1 MDTQKRAAKN
11 PNISFIYNILTNT
24 DKVDIQRVIE
34 IYYSSRQEMTD
45 YNSELTPYIQDYIQK
60 SHPNLDL
67 DTNGRFIGIKASKI
81 KIPGLN
87 EIFIDTDEPNKSS
100 QVLGYAGI
108 KRLRQLIL
116 ISAVLNNAINVNLT
130 FLDKV
135 IITQRFVKYLPAI
148 LSANEK
154 YEKLTSFRDD
164 IKPTDGSD
172 EHTIPYLEILRE
184 LFIFRPWENEGDTA
198 YNSLQASKELMVMQ
212 ASRAFEAVE
221 ALYNNYSFLHIGG
234 QTQFIRGLF
243 EELGDKPAV
252 THLGGPSRFGQAKQH
267 KFRAVRILDMM
278 LAGESNT
285 FEEIISDAL
294 VDLGLDKSS
303 IHNIC
308 AYLLLCCL
316 NIGGYTQGTRD
327 ISPAGMRKF
336 RVYLERAHN
345 IIMRDSETRIL
356 IHSFYNHLRDKFDN
370 INIVD
375 NEYYGP
381 SSLKTA
387 RFDMFSRLLAADI
400 LGIFPFT
407 QTRRMMSINVTKVI
421 DDENNLKLHREYGKL
436 FSSNLGNLGHGEQ
449 IQIRG
454 IPGSGEWV
462 EIRALNAWN
471 LYNDSV
477 FEALKLL
484 GYKDDIKPVGE
495 IFGGG
500 MWKKAGR
507 LYLESLQSLESLESG
522 RETALK
528 YLKAVSNLKQAI
540 CTNDSLF
547 SLSYNLKELDQ
558 KTINKLRIL
567 GLPTE
572 NPLDYIYKP
581 MIDIGISRE
590 DARRLMDIVNTHYL
604 KDTIDMAGNKIKA
617 NSRTYNKTISTVEVN
632 LALDLYNL
640 NILGYFDG
648 LRQGKDSTGDKV
660 NLLEL
665 AELMGRVDRALIKT
679 TLYKLLYASYDI
691 LPGPMVYGFE
701 NIAAIDAP
709 SIQRAIVNTE
719 RTERTAGYKLAV
731 TELEKMNLTQALV
744 YGLLPDMLTDKLA
757 TSLAVKFTEN
767 TAQDDII
774 ADGVK
779 TYLKIIHTSDLEYLI
794 GHRKQN

>member
-24 DKVDIQRVIE
+24 DKVDIQRAIE

-45 YNSELTPYIQDYIQK
+45 YNSKLTPYIQDFIQK

-87 EIFIDTDEPNKSS
+87 EIFIDTDEPNRSS
-100 QVLGYAGI
+100 QVLGYTGI
-108 KRLRQLIL
+108 KRFRQLIL
-116 ISAVLNNAINVNLT
+116 ISAVLNNARNANLT

-184 LFIFRPWENEGDTA
+184 LFIWRPWENEGNTA
-198 YNSLQASKELMVMQ
+198 YNSLQASKALMMMQ
-212 ASRAFEAVE
+212 ASGAFEAVE

-252 THLGGPSRFGQAKQH
+252 THLGGPSRFKQAEQH

-285 FEEIISDAL
+285 FEEILSDAL

-316 NIGGYTQGTRD
+316 NIGGYTQGTGD
-327 ISPAGMRKF
+327 MSPAGMRKF
-336 RVYLERAHN
+336 RVYLERAHS

-449 IQIRG
+449 IQITG
-454 IPGSGEWV
+454 TPGSGEWV

-471 LYNDSV
+471 LYNNSV

-507 LYLESLQSLESLESG
+507 LYLESLQSLESGKSG

-648 LRQGKDSTGDKV
+648 LRQGSGGDKV

-665 AELMGRVDRALIKT
+665 AELMGRVDRALSKT

-719 RTERTAGYKLAV
+719 RTAGYKLAV

-744 YGLLPDMLTDKLA
+744 YGLLPDMLTDRLA
-757 TSLAVKFTEN
+757 ASLAVKFTKN

-779 TYLKIIHTSDLEYLI
+779 TYLKMIHTSDLGYLI

>member
-24 DKVDIQRVIE
+24 DKVDIQRAIE

-45 YNSELTPYIQDYIQK
+45 YNSELTPYIQDYIQQ
-60 SHPNLDL
+60 SHPNLEL
-67 DTNGRFIGIKASKI
+67 DTTGRFIGIKASKI

-100 QVLGYAGI
+100 QVLGYTGI

-116 ISAVLNNAINVNLT
+116 ISAVLNNARNVNLT

-154 YEKLTSFRDD
+154 YEKLTSFRDG

-184 LFIFRPWENEGDTA
+184 LFIWRPWENERDTA

-212 ASRAFEAVE
+212 ASGAFEAVE
-221 ALYNNYSFLHIGG
+221 ALYNNYSFLHTGG

-243 EELGDKPAV
+243 EELGDKPEV

-285 FEEIISDAL
+285 FEEILSDAL

-303 IHNIC
+303 IYNIC

-316 NIGGYTQGTRD
+316 NIGGYTQGTGD
-327 ISPAGMRKF
+327 ISPVGMRKF
-336 RVYLERAHN
+336 RVYLEKAHN

-449 IQIRG
+449 IQITST
-454 IPGSGEWV
+454 PGSGEWV

-507 LYLESLQSLESLESG
+507 LYLESLQSD

-528 YLKAVSNLKQAI
+528 YLKAVSNLKKAI
-540 CTNDSLF
+540 CTNEGLF

-572 NPLDYIYKP
+572 NPVDCIYKP
-581 MIDIGISRE
+581 MIDIGMSRE
-590 DARRLMDIVNTHYL
+590 DARRLMEIVNTHYL

-665 AELMGRVDRALIKT
+665 AELMGRVDRALSKT

-719 RTERTAGYKLAV
+719 RTVGYKLAV
-731 TELEKMNLTQALV
+731 TELGKMNLTQTLV
-744 YGLLPDMLTDKLA
+744 YGLLPDMLTDRLA
-757 TSLAVKFTEN
+757 NSLAVKFTKN
-767 TAQDDII
+767 TDQDDTI

-779 TYLKIIHTSDLEYLI
+779 TYLKIIHTSDLGYLI

>member
-67 DTNGRFIGIKASKI
+67 DTTGRFIGIKASKI

-100 QVLGYAGI
+100 QVLGYTGI

-116 ISAVLNNAINVNLT
+116 ISAVLNNVRNSRNVNLT

-212 ASRAFEAVE
+212 ASGAFEAVE

-234 QTQFIRGLF
+234 QTQFIRGL
-243 EELGDKPAV
+243 
-252 THLGGPSRFGQAKQH
+252 
-267 KFRAVRILDMM
+267 
-278 LAGESNT
+278 

-327 ISPAGMRKF
+327 ISPAGRRKF
-336 RVYLERAHN
+336 RVYLERAHS

-375 NEYYGP
+375 NEYYGS

-449 IQIRG
+449 IQITG
-454 IPGSGEWV
+454 TPGSGEWV

-507 LYLESLQSLESLESG
+507 LYLESLQSLESG

-590 DARRLMDIVNTHYL
+590 DARRLMEIVNTHYL

-640 NILGYFDG
+640 NILGYFGG
-648 LRQGKDSTGDKV
+648 LRQGNDSAGDKV

-665 AELMGRVDRALIKT
+665 AELMGRVDRALSKT

-709 SIQRAIVNTE
+709 SIQRAVVNTD
-719 RTERTAGYKLAV
+719 RTAGYKLAV
-731 TELEKMNLTQALV
+731 TELRKMNLTQALV
-744 YGLLPDMLTDKLA
+744 YGLLPDMLTDRLA
-757 TSLAVKFTEN
+757 NSLAVKFTKN
-767 TAQDDII
+767 TDQDDII

-779 TYLKIIHTSDLEYLI
+779 TYLKIIHTSDLGYLI

>member
-24 DKVDIQRVIE
+24 DKANIQRVIE

-81 KIPGLN
+81 KIHGLN
-87 EIFIDTDEPNKSS
+87 EIFIDTDEPNRSS

-116 ISAVLNNAINVNLT
+116 ISAVLNNARNVNLT
-130 FLDKV
+130 FLDKA

-154 YEKLTSFRDD
+154 YEKLTSFRDEL
-164 IKPTDGSD
+164 KPTDGSD

-184 LFIFRPWENEGDTA
+184 LFILRPWENEGDTT
-198 YNSLQASKELMVMQ
+198 YNSLQASKEIMIAQ
-212 ASRAFEAVE
+212 ASGAFEAVE

-252 THLGGPSRFGQAKQH
+252 THSGGLSRFGQAKQH

-285 FEEIISDAL
+285 FEEILSDAL

-303 IHNIC
+303 IYNIW

-316 NIGGYTQGTRD
+316 NIGGYTQGTGD
-327 ISPAGMRKF
+327 ISPEGRRKF
-336 RVYLERAHN
+336 RVYLERAHS

-449 IQIRG
+449 IQITG

-500 MWKKAGR
+500 MWKKVGR
-507 LYLESLQSLESLESG
+507 LYLELLKSGKSG

-528 YLKAVSNLKQAI
+528 YLNAVSNLKQAI

-572 NPLDYIYKP
+572 NHVDYIYKP

-590 DARRLMDIVNTHYL
+590 DARRLMEIVNTHYL
-604 KDTIDMAGNKIKA
+604 KDTIDIAGNKIKA

-648 LRQGKDSTGDKV
+648 LRQGKDSAGDKV

-665 AELMGRVDRALIKT
+665 AELMGRVNRALSKT

-719 RTERTAGYKLAV
+719 RTAGYKLAV

-744 YGLLPDMLTDKLA
+744 YGLLPDMLTDRLA
-757 TSLAVKFTEN
+757 TSLAVKFTKN
-767 TAQDDII
+767 TDQDDII

-779 TYLKIIHTSDLEYLI
+779 TYLKIIHTSDLGYLV

>member
-24 DKVDIQRVIE
+24 DKVDIQRAIE

-60 SHPNLDL
+60 SHPNLEL
-67 DTNGRFIGIKASKI
+67 DTTGRFIGTKASKI

-100 QVLGYAGI
+100 QVLGYTGI
-108 KRLRQLIL
+108 KRFRQLIL
-116 ISAVLNNAINVNLT
+116 ISAVLNNARNVNLT

-164 IKPTDGSD
+164 LKPTDGSD

-184 LFIFRPWENEGDTA
+184 LFIFRPWENEGDTT

-212 ASRAFEAVE
+212 ASGAFEAVE

-252 THLGGPSRFGQAKQH
+252 THSGGLSRFGQAKQH

-327 ISPAGMRKF
+327 ISPAGRRKF
-336 RVYLERAHN
+336 RVYLERAHS

-449 IQIRG
+449 IQITG

-507 LYLESLQSLESLESG
+507 LYLESLKSG

-590 DARRLMDIVNTHYL
+590 DARRLMEIVNTHYL

-648 LRQGKDSTGDKV
+648 LRQGSGGDKV

-665 AELMGRVDRALIKT
+665 AELMGRVDRALSKT

-719 RTERTAGYKLAV
+719 RTAGYKLAV

-744 YGLLPDMLTDKLA
+744 YGLLPDMLTDRLA
-757 TSLAVKFTEN
+757 ASLAVKFTKN

-779 TYLKIIHTSDLEYLI
+779 TYLKMIHTSDLGYLI

>member
-34 IYYSSRQEMTD
+34 IYYSSKQEMFE
-45 YNSELTPYIQDYIQK
+45 YSKALALHIQDYIQK

-67 DTNGRFIGIKASKI
+67 DTSGRFIGIKASKI
-81 KIPGLN
+81 KIPWLN

-100 QVLGYAGI
+100 QVLGYTGI
-108 KRLRQLIL
+108 KRFRQLIL
-116 ISAVLNNAINVNLT
+116 ISAVLNNARNANLT

-164 IKPTDGSD
+164 IKSTDGSD

-184 LFIFRPWENEGDTA
+184 LFILRPWENEGDTA
-198 YNSLQASKELMVMQ
+198 YNSLQASKALMVMQ
-212 ASRAFEAVE
+212 ASGAFEAVE

-252 THLGGPSRFGQAKQH
+252 THLGGPSRFKQAEQH
-267 KFRAVRILDMM
+267 KFRAVRLLDMM
-278 LAGESNT
+278 LASESNT

-572 NPLDYIYKP
+572 NHVDYIYKP

-590 DARRLMDIVNTHYL
+590 DARRLMEIVNTHYL

-648 LRQGKDSTGDKV
+648 LRQGKDSAGDKV

-665 AELMGRVDRALIKT
+665 AELMGRIDRALSKT

-709 SIQRAIVNTE
+709 SIQRAIVNA
-719 RTERTAGYKLAV
+719 ERTAGYKLAV
-731 TELEKMNLTQALV
+731 TELGKMNLTQALV

-757 TSLAVKFTEN
+757 NSLTAKFTEN
-767 TAQDDII
+767 TDQDDII

-779 TYLKIIHTSDLEYLI
+779 TYLKIIHTSDLGYLA

>member
-24 DKVDIQRVIE
+24 DKVDIQRAIE

-45 YNSELTPYIQDYIQK
+45 YNSKLTPYIQDFIQK

-87 EIFIDTDEPNKSS
+87 EIFIDTDEPNRSS
-100 QVLGYAGI
+100 QVLGYTGI
-108 KRLRQLIL
+108 KRFRQLIL
-116 ISAVLNNAINVNLT
+116 ISAVLNNARNANLT

-184 LFIFRPWENEGDTA
+184 LFIWRPWENEGDTA

-212 ASRAFEAVE
+212 ASGAFEAVE
-221 ALYNNYSFLHIGG
+221 ALYNNYSFLHTGG

-252 THLGGPSRFGQAKQH
+252 THSGGPSRFGQAKQH

-285 FEEIISDAL
+285 FEEILSDAL

-303 IHNIC
+303 IYNIW

-316 NIGGYTQGTRD
+316 NIGGYTQGTED
-327 ISPAGMRKF
+327 MSPSGMRKF
-336 RVYLERAHN
+336 RVYLERAHS

-449 IQIRG
+449 IQITG

-484 GYKDDIKPVGE
+484 GHKDDIKPVGE

-590 DARRLMDIVNTHYL
+590 DARRLMEIVNTHYL

-648 LRQGKDSTGDKV
+648 LRQGKDSRDEV

-665 AELMGRVDRALIKT
+665 AELMGRVDRALSKT

-719 RTERTAGYKLAV
+719 RTAGYKLAV

-744 YGLLPDMLTDKLA
+744 YGLLPDMLTDRLA
-757 TSLAVKFTEN
+757 ASLAVKFTKN

-779 TYLKIIHTSDLEYLI
+779 TYLKIIHTSDLGYLI

>member
-81 KIPGLN
+81 PGLN

-100 QVLGYAGI
+100 QILGYTGI
-108 KRLRQLIL
+108 KRFRQLIL
-116 ISAVLNNAINVNLT
+116 ISAVLNNARNVNLT

-135 IITQRFVKYLPAI
+135 IITQRFVKYLPVI

-164 IKPTDGSD
+164 LKPTDGSD

-198 YNSLQASKELMVMQ
+198 YNSLQASKALMVMQ

-243 EELGDKPAV
+243 EELGDKPEV

-303 IHNIC
+303 IYNIW

-407 QTRRMMSINVTKVI
+407 QTRRMMSINVTKVV

-436 FSSNLGNLGHGEQ
+436 FSSNLGNLGHGEK
-449 IQIRG
+449 IQITG
-454 IPGSGEWV
+454 TPGSGKWV

-507 LYLESLQSLESLESG
+507 LYLESLQSG

-572 NPLDYIYKP
+572 NPVDCIYKP

-590 DARRLMDIVNTHYL
+590 DARRLMDIVNIHYL
-604 KDTIDMAGNKIKA
+604 KDTIDTAGNKIKA

-648 LRQGKDSTGDKV
+648 LRQGNSSAGDKV

-665 AELMGRVDRALIKT
+665 AELMGRVDRALSKT

-709 SIQRAIVNTE
+709 SIQRAIVNA
-719 RTERTAGYKLAV
+719 ERTAGYKLAV
-731 TELEKMNLTQALV
+731 TELEQMNLTQALV
-744 YGLLPDMLTDKLA
+744 YGLLPDMLTDRLA

-767 TAQDDII
+767 TDQDDII

-779 TYLKIIHTSDLEYLI
+779 TYLKIIHTSDLGYLI

>member
-24 DKVDIQRVIE
+24 DKVDIQRAIE

-81 KIPGLN
+81 KIHGLN
-87 EIFIDTDEPNKSS
+87 EIFIDTDEPNRSS
-100 QVLGYAGI
+100 QVLGYTGI
-108 KRLRQLIL
+108 KRFRQLIL
-116 ISAVLNNAINVNLT
+116 ISAVLNNARNVNLT

-148 LSANEK
+148 LSTNEK

-184 LFIFRPWENEGDTA
+184 LFIFRPWENEGDTT

-212 ASRAFEAVE
+212 ASGAFEAVE

-316 NIGGYTQGTRD
+316 NIGGYTQGAED
-327 ISPAGMRKF
+327 MSPSGMRKF
-336 RVYLERAHN
+336 RVYLERAHS

-407 QTRRMMSINVTKVI
+407 QTRRMMSINVTKVV

-449 IQIRG
+449 IQITG
-454 IPGSGEWV
+454 TPGSGEWV

-507 LYLESLQSLESLESG
+507 LYLESLKSG

-590 DARRLMDIVNTHYL
+590 DARRLMEIVNTHYL

-648 LRQGKDSTGDKV
+648 LRQGSGGDKV

-665 AELMGRVDRALIKT
+665 AELMGRVDRALSKT

-719 RTERTAGYKLAV
+719 RTAGYKLAV

-744 YGLLPDMLTDKLA
+744 YGLLPDMLTDRLA
-757 TSLAVKFTEN
+757 ASLAVKFTKN

-779 TYLKIIHTSDLEYLI
+779 TYLKMIHTSDLGYLI

>member
-1 MDTQKRAAKN
+1 
-11 PNISFIYNILTNT
+11 
-24 DKVDIQRVIE
+24 
-34 IYYSSRQEMTD
+34 
-45 YNSELTPYIQDYIQK
+45 
-60 SHPNLDL
+60 
-67 DTNGRFIGIKASKI
+67 
-81 KIPGLN
+81 
-87 EIFIDTDEPNKSS
+87 
-100 QVLGYAGI
+100 
-108 KRLRQLIL
+108 
-116 ISAVLNNAINVNLT
+116 
-130 FLDKV
+130 
-135 IITQRFVKYLPAI
+135 
-148 LSANEK
+148 
-154 YEKLTSFRDD
+154 
-164 IKPTDGSD
+164 
-172 EHTIPYLEILRE
+172 
-184 LFIFRPWENEGDTA
+184 
-198 YNSLQASKELMVMQ
+198 
-212 ASRAFEAVE
+212 
-221 ALYNNYSFLHIGG
+221 
-234 QTQFIRGLF
+234 
-243 EELGDKPAV
+243 
-252 THLGGPSRFGQAKQH
+252 
-267 KFRAVRILDMM
+267 
-278 LAGESNT
+278 
-285 FEEIISDAL
+285 
-294 VDLGLDKSS
+294 
-303 IHNIC
+303 
-308 AYLLLCCL
+308 
-316 NIGGYTQGTRD
+316 
-327 ISPAGMRKF
+327 
-336 RVYLERAHN
+336 
-345 IIMRDSETRIL
+345 MRDSETRIL

-436 FSSNLGNLGHGEQ
+436 FSSNLGNLGHGEK
-449 IQIRG
+449 IQITST
-454 IPGSGEWV
+454 PGSGEWV
-462 EIRALNAWN
+462 EIRSLNAWN

-507 LYLESLQSLESLESG
+507 LYLESLQSLESGKSG

-540 CTNDSLF
+540 CTNEGLF

-572 NPLDYIYKP
+572 NPLDCIYKP

-590 DARRLMDIVNTHYL
+590 DTRRLMDIVNTHYL

-648 LRQGKDSTGDKV
+648 LRQGREGDKV

-665 AELMGRVDRALIKT
+665 AELMGRVDRALSKT

-709 SIQRAIVNTE
+709 SILRAIVN
-719 RTERTAGYKLAV
+719 TERTAGYKLAV
-731 TELEKMNLTQALV
+731 TELGKMNLTQALV
-744 YGLLPDMLTDKLA
+744 YGLLPDMLTDRLA
-757 TSLAVKFTEN
+757 TSLAVKFTKN
-767 TAQDDII
+767 TDQDDTI
-774 ADGVK
+774 AD
-779 TYLKIIHTSDLEYLI
+779 
-794 GHRKQN
+794 

>member
-24 DKVDIQRVIE
+24 DKVDIQRAIE

-60 SHPNLDL
+60 SHPNLEL
-67 DTNGRFIGIKASKI
+67 DTTGRFIGTKASKI

-100 QVLGYAGI
+100 QVLGYTGI
-108 KRLRQLIL
+108 KRFRQLIL
-116 ISAVLNNAINVNLT
+116 ISAVLNNARNVNLT
-130 FLDKV
+130 SLDKV

-164 IKPTDGSD
+164 LKPTDGSD

-184 LFIFRPWENEGDTA
+184 LFIFRPWENEGDTT

-212 ASRAFEAVE
+212 ASGAFEAVE

-252 THLGGPSRFGQAKQH
+252 THSGGLSRFGQAKQH

-327 ISPAGMRKF
+327 ISPAGRRKF
-336 RVYLERAHN
+336 RVYLERAHS

-449 IQIRG
+449 IQITG
-454 IPGSGEWV
+454 TPGSGEWV

-507 LYLESLQSLESLESG
+507 LYLESLKSG

-590 DARRLMDIVNTHYL
+590 DARRLMEIVNTHYL

-648 LRQGKDSTGDKV
+648 LRQGSGGDKV

-665 AELMGRVDRALIKT
+665 AELMGRVDRALSKT

-719 RTERTAGYKLAV
+719 RTAGYKLAV

-744 YGLLPDMLTDKLA
+744 YGLLPDMLTDRLA
-757 TSLAVKFTEN
+757 ASLAVKFTKN

-779 TYLKIIHTSDLEYLI
+779 TYLKMIHTSDLGYLI

>member
-45 YNSELTPYIQDYIQK
+45 YNSELTPYIQNYIQK
-60 SHPNLDL
+60 SHPNLNL
-67 DTNGRFIGIKASKI
+67 DTTGRFIGIKAS

-100 QVLGYAGI
+100 QVLGYTGI
-108 KRLRQLIL
+108 KRFRQLVL
-116 ISAVLNNAINVNLT
+116 ISAVLNNARNVNLT

-154 YEKLTSFRDD
+154 YEKLTSFRDG

-184 LFIFRPWENEGDTA
+184 LFILRPWENEGNTA

-212 ASRAFEAVE
+212 ASMAFEAVE

-316 NIGGYTQGTRD
+316 NIGGYTQGARD
-327 ISPAGMRKF
+327 ISPAGRRKF

-387 RFDMFSRLLAADI
+387 RFDIFSRLLAADI

-407 QTRRMMSINVTKVI
+407 QTRRMMSINVTKVV

-449 IQIRG
+449 IQITG
-454 IPGSGEWV
+454 TPGSGEWV

-495 IFGGG
+495 MFGGG

-507 LYLESLQSLESLESG
+507 LYLESLKSG

-540 CTNDSLF
+540 RTNDSLF

-632 LALDLYNL
+632 LAIDLYNL

-648 LRQGKDSTGDKV
+648 LRQGEGSTGDKV

-665 AELMGRVDRALIKT
+665 AELMGRVDRALSKT

-719 RTERTAGYKLAV
+719 RTAGYKLAV
-731 TELEKMNLTQALV
+731 TELGKMNLTQALV
-744 YGLLPDMLTDKLA
+744 YGLLPDMLTDRLA
-757 TSLAVKFTEN
+757 NSLAVKFTKN
-767 TAQDDII
+767 TDQDDII

-779 TYLKIIHTSDLEYLI
+779 TYLKIIHTSDLGYLI

>member
-11 PNISFIYNILTNT
+11 PNIRFIYNILTNT

-45 YNSELTPYIQDYIQK
+45 CNSELTPYIQDYIQK

-67 DTNGRFIGIKASKI
+67 DTNGRFIGIKVS

-87 EIFIDTDEPNKSS
+87 EIFIDTDEPNRSS
-100 QVLGYAGI
+100 QVLSYTGI
-108 KRLRQLIL
+108 KRFRQLIL
-116 ISAVLNNAINVNLT
+116 ISAVLNNARNVNLT

-154 YEKLTSFRDD
+154 YEKLTSFRNEL
-164 IKPTDGSD
+164 KPTDGSD

-184 LFIFRPWENEGDTA
+184 LFIFRPWENERDTA
-198 YNSLQASKELMVMQ
+198 YNSLQASKALMVMQ
-212 ASRAFEAVE
+212 ASGAFEAVE

-252 THLGGPSRFGQAKQH
+252 THLGGPSRFGQAEQH

-303 IHNIC
+303 IYNIWD
-308 AYLLLCCL
+308 YLLLCCL

-336 RVYLERAHN
+336 RVYLERAHS

-449 IQIRG
+449 IQITG
-454 IPGSGEWV
+454 TPGSGEWV

-507 LYLESLQSLESLESG
+507 LYLESLQSLELGKSG
-522 RETALK
+522 REPALK

-590 DARRLMDIVNTHYL
+590 DARRLMEIVNTHYL

-648 LRQGKDSTGDKV
+648 LRQGENGAGDKL

-665 AELMGRVDRALIKT
+665 AELMGRVDRALSKT

-719 RTERTAGYKLAV
+719 RTAGYKLAV
-731 TELEKMNLTQALV
+731 TELGKMNLTQALV
-744 YGLLPDMLTDKLA
+744 YGLLPDMLTDRLA
-757 TSLAVKFTEN
+757 NSLAVKFTKN
-767 TAQDDII
+767 TDQDDTI

-779 TYLKIIHTSDLEYLI
+779 TYLKIIHTSDLGYLI

>member
-24 DKVDIQRVIE
+24 DKVDIQRAIE

-67 DTNGRFIGIKASKI
+67 DTDRRFIGIKAS

-100 QVLGYAGI
+100 QVLGYTGI

-116 ISAVLNNAINVNLT
+116 ISAVLNNARNVNLT

-148 LSANEK
+148 LSTNEK

-164 IKPTDGSD
+164 LKPTDGSD

-184 LFIFRPWENEGDTA
+184 LFILRPWEDEGNTT

-212 ASRAFEAVE
+212 ASGAFEAVE

-252 THLGGPSRFGQAKQH
+252 THLEGPSRFGQAKQH

-303 IHNIC
+303 IYNIC

-316 NIGGYTQGTRD
+316 NIGGYTQGTGD
-327 ISPAGMRKF
+327 MSPAGMRKF
-336 RVYLERAHN
+336 RVYLERAHS

-449 IQIRG
+449 IQITG
-454 IPGSGEWV
+454 TPGSGEWV

-507 LYLESLQSLESLESG
+507 LYLESLKSG

-648 LRQGKDSTGDKV
+648 LRQGKDSAGG
-660 NLLEL
+660 LLEL
-665 AELMGRVDRALIKT
+665 AELMGRVDRALSKT

-701 NIAAIDAP
+701 NIAAIDAL
-709 SIQRAIVNTE
+709 SIQRAIVNTD
-719 RTERTAGYKLAV
+719 RTAGYKLAV
-731 TELEKMNLTQALV
+731 TELGKMNLTQALV
-744 YGLLPDMLTDKLA
+744 YGLLPDMLTDRLA
-757 TSLAVKFTEN
+757 TSLAVKFTKN
-767 TAQDDII
+767 TDQDDII

-779 TYLKIIHTSDLEYLI
+779 TYLKIIHTSDLGYLI

>member
-24 DKVDIQRVIE
+24 DKVDIQRAIE

-81 KIPGLN
+81 KIHGLN
-87 EIFIDTDEPNKSS
+87 EIFIDTDEPNRSS
-100 QVLGYAGI
+100 QVLGYTGI
-108 KRLRQLIL
+108 KRFRQLIL
-116 ISAVLNNAINVNLT
+116 ISAVLNNARNVNLT

-148 LSANEK
+148 LSTNEK

-184 LFIFRPWENEGDTA
+184 LFIFRHWENEGNTT

-212 ASRAFEAVE
+212 ASGAFEAVE

-252 THLGGPSRFGQAKQH
+252 THSGGLSRFGQAKQH

-303 IHNIC
+303 IHNIR

-327 ISPAGMRKF
+327 ISPAGRRKF
-336 RVYLERAHN
+336 RVYLERAHS

-436 FSSNLGNLGHGEQ
+436 FSSNLGNLGHGEK
-449 IQIRG
+449 IQITST
-454 IPGSGEWV
+454 PGSGEWV

-522 RETALK
+522 KSGREPALK

-572 NPLDYIYKP
+572 NHVDYIYKP
-581 MIDIGISRE
+581 MVDIGISRE
-590 DARRLMDIVNTHYL
+590 DARRLMEIVNTHYL

-648 LRQGKDSTGDKV
+648 LRQGKDSAGG
-660 NLLEL
+660 LLEL
-665 AELMGRVDRALIKT
+665 AELMGRVDRALSKT

-701 NIAAIDAP
+701 NIAAIEAP

-719 RTERTAGYKLAV
+719 RTVGYKLAV
-731 TELEKMNLTQALV
+731 TELGKMNLTQALV
-744 YGLLPDMLTDKLA
+744 YGLLPDMLTDRLVN
-757 TSLAVKFTEN
+757 SSAVKFTKN
-767 TAQDDII
+767 TDSDDII

-779 TYLKIIHTSDLEYLI
+779 TYLKIIHTSDLGYLV

>member
-24 DKVDIQRVIE
+24 DKVDIQRAIE

-60 SHPNLDL
+60 SHPNLEL
-67 DTNGRFIGIKASKI
+67 DTTGRFIGTKASKI

-100 QVLGYAGI
+100 QVLGYTGI
-108 KRLRQLIL
+108 KRFRQLIL
-116 ISAVLNNAINVNLT
+116 ISAVLNNARNVNLT

-164 IKPTDGSD
+164 LKPTDGSD

-184 LFIFRPWENEGDTA
+184 LFIFRPWENEGDTT

-212 ASRAFEAVE
+212 ASGAFEAVE

-252 THLGGPSRFGQAKQH
+252 THSGGLSRFGQAKQH

-303 IHNIC
+303 IYNIW

-316 NIGGYTQGTRD
+316 NIGGYTQGTGD
-327 ISPAGMRKF
+327 ISPVGMRKF

-407 QTRRMMSINVTKVI
+407 QTRRMMSLNVTKVV

-449 IQIRG
+449 IQITG
-454 IPGSGEWV
+454 TPGSGEWV

-507 LYLESLQSLESLESG
+507 LYLESLQSG

-540 CTNDSLF
+540 CTNESLF

-572 NPLDYIYKP
+572 NPLDCIYKP

-590 DARRLMDIVNTHYL
+590 DARRLMEIVNTHYL
-604 KDTIDMAGNKIKA
+604 KDTIDIAGNKIKA

-648 LRQGKDSTGDKV
+648 LRQGKDSAGDEV

-665 AELMGRVDRALIKT
+665 AELMGRVDRTLSKT

-701 NIAAIDAP
+701 NIAAIDAL
-709 SIQRAIVNTE
+709 SIQRAIVN
-719 RTERTAGYKLAV
+719 TERTAGYKLAV

-744 YGLLPDMLTDKLA
+744 YGLLPDILRDKLA
-757 TSLAVKFTEN
+757 TSLAGKFTKN
-767 TAQDDII
+767 TDQDDII

-779 TYLKIIHTSDLEYLI
+779 TYLKIIHTSDLGYLI
-794 GHRKQN
+794 GHRKQS

>member
-24 DKVDIQRVIE
+24 DKVDIQRAIE

-81 KIPGLN
+81 PIPGLN
-87 EIFIDTDEPNKSS
+87 EVFIDTDEPNKSS

-108 KRLRQLIL
+108 KRFRQLIL
-116 ISAVLNNAINVNLT
+116 ISAVLNNARNSRNVNLT

-164 IKPTDGSD
+164 LKPTDGSD

-184 LFIFRPWENEGDTA
+184 LFIWRLWENEGDTA
-198 YNSLQASKELMVMQ
+198 YNSLQASKALMITQ
-212 ASRAFEAVE
+212 ASGAFEAVE

-252 THLGGPSRFGQAKQH
+252 THSGGPSRFGQAKQH
-267 KFRAVRILDMM
+267 KFRAVRILDMV

-316 NIGGYTQGTRD
+316 NIGGYTQGAED
-327 ISPAGMRKF
+327 ISPVGMRKF

-375 NEYYGP
+375 KEYYGP

-449 IQIRG
+449 IQITG
-454 IPGSGEWV
+454 TPGSGEWV

-507 LYLESLQSLESLESG
+507 LYLESLKSG

-648 LRQGKDSTGDKV
+648 LRQGKDSAGG
-660 NLLEL
+660 LLEL
-665 AELMGRVDRALIKT
+665 AELMGRVDRALSKT

-701 NIAAIDAP
+701 NIAAIDAL
-709 SIQRAIVNTE
+709 SIQRAIVNTD
-719 RTERTAGYKLAV
+719 RTAGYKLAV
-731 TELEKMNLTQALV
+731 TELGKMNLTQALV
-744 YGLLPDMLTDKLA
+744 YGLLPDMLTDRLA
-757 TSLAVKFTEN
+757 TSLAVKFTKN
-767 TAQDDII
+767 TDQDDII

-779 TYLKIIHTSDLEYLI
+779 TYLKIIHTSDLGYLI

>member
-24 DKVDIQRVIE
+24 DKVDIQRAIE
-34 IYYSSRQEMTD
+34 IYYSSRQEITD

-60 SHPNLDL
+60 SHPNLEL
-67 DTNGRFIGIKASKI
+67 DTTGRFIGIKASKI
-81 KIPGLN
+81 KIPWLN
-87 EIFIDTDEPNKSS
+87 EIFIDTDEPNRSS
-100 QVLGYAGI
+100 QVLGYTGI
-108 KRLRQLIL
+108 KRFRQLIL
-116 ISAVLNNAINVNLT
+116 ISAVLNNARNVNLT

-164 IKPTDGSD
+164 LKSTDGSD

-184 LFIFRPWENEGDTA
+184 LFIFRPWETEGHTA
-198 YNSLQASKELMVMQ
+198 YNSLKASKTLMVMQ
-212 ASRAFEAVE
+212 ASGAFEAVE

-243 EELGDKPAV
+243 EELGDKPEV
-252 THLGGPSRFGQAKQH
+252 THLGGPSRFGQAEQH

-436 FSSNLGNLGHGEQ
+436 FSSNLGNLGHGEK
-449 IQIRG
+449 IQITST
-454 IPGSGEWV
+454 PGSGEWV

-500 MWKKAGR
+500 MWKKAGG
-507 LYLESLQSLESLESG
+507 LYLESLQSG

-572 NPLDYIYKP
+572 NPVDYIYKP

-590 DARRLMDIVNTHYL
+590 DARRLMEIVNTHYL

-648 LRQGKDSTGDKV
+648 LRQGNDSAGDKV

-665 AELMGRVDRALIKT
+665 AELMGRVDRALSKT

-719 RTERTAGYKLAV
+719 RTAGYKLAV
-731 TELEKMNLTQALV
+731 TELEKMNLAQALV
-744 YGLLPDMLTDKLA
+744 YGLLPDMLKDRLA
-757 TSLAVKFTEN
+757 TSSAAKFTEN
-767 TAQDDII
+767 TDQDDII

-779 TYLKIIHTSDLEYLI
+779 TYLKIIHTSDLGYLI

>member
-1 MDTQKRAAKN
+1 MDTQKGAAKN

-24 DKVDIQRVIE
+24 DRVDIQRVIE
-34 IYYSSRQEMTD
+34 IYYSSKQEMFE
-45 YNSELTPYIQDYIQK
+45 YSKALALHIQDYIQK

-67 DTNGRFIGIKASKI
+67 DTSGRFIGSKTS
-81 KIPGLN
+81 KVPGLN
-87 EIFIDTDEPNKSS
+87 EVFIDTGEHNKNR
-100 QVLGYAGI
+100 QALGYTGI
-108 KRLRQLIL
+108 KRFRQLIL
-116 ISAVLNNAINVNLT
+116 ISAVLNNTRNVNLT

-148 LSANEK
+148 LSTNEK

-184 LFIFRPWENEGDTA
+184 LFIFRPWENEGNTA

-212 ASRAFEAVE
+212 ASGAFEAVE

-243 EELGDKPAV
+243 EELGDRPAV

-267 KFRAVRILDMM
+267 KFRAVRVLDMM

-316 NIGGYTQGTRD
+316 NIGGYTQGTGD
-327 ISPAGMRKF
+327 ISPVGMRKF

-387 RFDMFSRLLAADI
+387 RFDIFSRLLAADI

-407 QTRRMMSINVTKVI
+407 QTRRMMSINVTKVV

-436 FSSNLGNLGHGEQ
+436 FSSNLGNLGHGEK
-449 IQIRG
+449 IQITG
-454 IPGSGEWV
+454 TPGSGEWV
-462 EIRALNAWN
+462 EIKALNTWN
-471 LYNDSV
+471 LYNDSI

-500 MWKKAGR
+500 MWKKVGR

-590 DARRLMDIVNTHYL
+590 DARRLMEIVNTHYL

-648 LRQGKDSTGDKV
+648 LRQGEDSAGDKV

-665 AELMGRVDRALIKT
+665 AELMGRVDRALSKT

-719 RTERTAGYKLAV
+719 RTAGYKLAV
-731 TELEKMNLTQALV
+731 TELRKMNLTQALV
-744 YGLLPDMLTDKLA
+744 YGLLPDMLTDRLA
-757 TSLAVKFTEN
+757 NSLAVKFTKN
-767 TAQDDII
+767 TDQDDTI

-779 TYLKIIHTSDLEYLI
+779 TYLKIIHTSDLGYLI

>member
-24 DKVDIQRVIE
+24 DKVDIQRAIE

-45 YNSELTPYIQDYIQK
+45 YNSKLTPYIQDFIQK

-87 EIFIDTDEPNKSS
+87 EIFIDTDEPNRSS
-100 QVLGYAGI
+100 QVLGYTGI
-108 KRLRQLIL
+108 KRFRQLIL
-116 ISAVLNNAINVNLT
+116 ISAVLNNARNANLT

-184 LFIFRPWENEGDTA
+184 LFIWRPWENEGNTA
-198 YNSLQASKELMVMQ
+198 YNSLQASKALMMMQ
-212 ASRAFEAVE
+212 ASGAFEAVE

-252 THLGGPSRFGQAKQH
+252 THLGGPSRFKQAEQH

-285 FEEIISDAL
+285 FEEILSDAL

-316 NIGGYTQGTRD
+316 NIGGYTQGTGD
-327 ISPAGMRKF
+327 MSPAGMRKF
-336 RVYLERAHN
+336 RVYLERAHS

-449 IQIRG
+449 IQITG
-454 IPGSGEWV
+454 TPGSGEWV

-507 LYLESLQSLESLESG
+507 LYLESLQSLESGKSG

-648 LRQGKDSTGDKV
+648 LRQGSGGDKV

-665 AELMGRVDRALIKT
+665 AELMGRVDRALSKT

-719 RTERTAGYKLAV
+719 RTAGYKLAV

-744 YGLLPDMLTDKLA
+744 YGLLPDMLTDRLA
-757 TSLAVKFTEN
+757 ASLAVKFTKN

-779 TYLKIIHTSDLEYLI
+779 TYLKMIHTSDLGYLI

>member
-34 IYYSSRQEMTD
+34 IYYLSRQEMTD

-67 DTNGRFIGIKASKI
+67 DTNRRFIGIKASKV

-87 EIFIDTDEPNKSS
+87 EIFIDTDEPNRSS
-100 QVLGYAGI
+100 QVLGYTGI
-108 KRLRQLIL
+108 KRFRQLIL
-116 ISAVLNNAINVNLT
+116 ISAVLNNARNVNLT

-148 LSANEK
+148 LSTNEK

-184 LFIFRPWENEGDTA
+184 LFIFRPWENEGNTA

-212 ASRAFEAVE
+212 ASGAFEAVE

-252 THLGGPSRFGQAKQH
+252 THSGGLSRFGQAKQH

-327 ISPAGMRKF
+327 ISQAGRRKF
-336 RVYLERAHN
+336 RVYLERAHS

-436 FSSNLGNLGHGEQ
+436 FSSNLGNLGHGEK
-449 IQIRG
+449 IQITST
-454 IPGSGEWV
+454 PGSGEWV

-507 LYLESLQSLESLESG
+507 LYLESLKSG

-540 CTNDSLF
+540 CTNDGLF
-547 SLSYNLKELDQ
+547 SLSYNLKELGQ

-590 DARRLMDIVNTHYL
+590 DAGRLMDIVNTHYL

-648 LRQGKDSTGDKV
+648 LRQGSGGDKV

-665 AELMGRVDRALIKT
+665 AELMGRVDRALSKT

-691 LPGPMVYGFE
+691 LPGPMASWVF
-701 NIAAIDAP
+701 
-709 SIQRAIVNTE
+709 SKIVH
-719 RTERTAGYKLAV
+719 
-731 TELEKMNLTQALV
+731 
-744 YGLLPDMLTDKLA
+744 
-757 TSLAVKFTEN
+757 SLSST
-767 TAQDDII
+767 
-774 ADGVK
+774 
-779 TYLKIIHTSDLEYLI
+779 
-794 GHRKQN
+794 

>member
-81 KIPGLN
+81 PIPGLN
-87 EIFIDTDEPNKSS
+87 EVFIDTNEPNKSS
-100 QVLGYAGI
+100 QVLGYTGI
-108 KRLRQLIL
+108 KRFRQLIL
-116 ISAVLNNAINVNLT
+116 ISAVLNNARNVNLT

-154 YEKLTSFRDD
+154 YEKLTSFRDG

-172 EHTIPYLEILRE
+172 KHTIPYLEILRE

-198 YNSLQASKELMVMQ
+198 YNSLQASKALMVMQ

-234 QTQFIRGLF
+234 QTKFIRGLF

-252 THLGGPSRFGQAKQH
+252 THLGGPSRFGQAEQH

-316 NIGGYTQGTRD
+316 NIGGYTQGTED
-327 ISPAGMRKF
+327 MSPSGMRKF

-407 QTRRMMSINVTKVI
+407 QTRRMMSINVTKVV

-449 IQIRG
+449 IQITG
-454 IPGSGEWV
+454 TPGSGEWV
-462 EIRALNAWN
+462 EIRALNTWN

-484 GYKDDIKPVGE
+484 GYKDDIKPVGA

-500 MWKKAGR
+500 MWKKVGR
-507 LYLESLQSLESLESG
+507 LYLESLKSG
-522 RETALK
+522 REAALK

-572 NPLDYIYKP
+572 NPLDCIYKP

-648 LRQGKDSTGDKV
+648 LGQGSRGDKV

-665 AELMGRVDRALIKT
+665 AELIGRVDRALSKT

-709 SIQRAIVNTE
+709 SIQRAVVNTAS
-719 RTERTAGYKLAV
+719 TARTAGYKLAV

-744 YGLLPDMLTDKLA
+744 YGLLPDMLTDRLDA
-757 TSLAVKFTEN
+757 SLAVKFTKN

-779 TYLKIIHTSDLEYLI
+779 TYLKIIHTSDLGYLI

>member
-34 IYYSSRQEMTD
+34 IYYSSRQEITD
-45 YNSELTPYIQDYIQK
+45 YNSELTPYIQDYIQQ
-60 SHPNLDL
+60 SHPNLEL
-67 DTNGRFIGIKASKI
+67 DTTGRFIGIKASKI

-87 EIFIDTDEPNKSS
+87 EIFIDTDEPNRSS
-100 QVLGYAGI
+100 QVLGYTGI
-108 KRLRQLIL
+108 KRFRQLIL
-116 ISAVLNNAINVNLT
+116 ISAVLNNARNVNLT

-148 LSANEK
+148 LSTNEK

-184 LFIFRPWENEGDTA
+184 LFIFRPWENEGNTA
-198 YNSLQASKELMVMQ
+198 YNSLQASKELIVMQ
-212 ASRAFEAVE
+212 ASGAFEAVE

-327 ISPAGMRKF
+327 ISPAGRRKF

-407 QTRRMMSINVTKVI
+407 QTRRMMSINVTKVV

-572 NPLDYIYKP
+572 NHVDYIYKP

-590 DARRLMDIVNTHYL
+590 DARRLMEIVNTHYL

-648 LRQGKDSTGDKV
+648 LRQGNASAGDKV

-665 AELMGRVDRALIKT
+665 AELMGRVDRALSKT

-719 RTERTAGYKLAV
+719 RTARTAGYKLAV
-731 TELEKMNLTQALV
+731 TELRKMNLTQALV
-744 YGLLPDMLTDKLA
+744 YGLLPDMLTDRLA
-757 TSLAVKFTEN
+757 NSLAVKFTKN
-767 TAQDDII
+767 TDQDDTI

-779 TYLKIIHTSDLEYLI
+779 TYLKIIHTSDLGYLI

>member
-24 DKVDIQRVIE
+24 DKVDIQRAIE

-60 SHPNLDL
+60 SHPNLEL
-67 DTNGRFIGIKASKI
+67 DTTGRFIGTKASKI

-100 QVLGYAGI
+100 QVLGYTGI
-108 KRLRQLIL
+108 KRFRQLIL
-116 ISAVLNNAINVNLT
+116 ISAVLNNARNVNLT

-164 IKPTDGSD
+164 LKPTDGSD

-184 LFIFRPWENEGDTA
+184 LFIFRPWENEGDTT

-212 ASRAFEAVE
+212 ASGAFEAVE

-252 THLGGPSRFGQAKQH
+252 THSGGLSRFGQAKQH

-336 RVYLERAHN
+336 RVYLERAHS

-449 IQIRG
+449 IQITG

-507 LYLESLQSLESLESG
+507 LYLESLKSG

-590 DARRLMDIVNTHYL
+590 DARRLMEIVNTHYL

-648 LRQGKDSTGDKV
+648 LRQGSGGDKV

-665 AELMGRVDRALIKT
+665 AELMGRVDRALSKT

-719 RTERTAGYKLAV
+719 RTAGYKLAV

-744 YGLLPDMLTDKLA
+744 YGLLPDMLTDRLA
-757 TSLAVKFTEN
+757 ASLAVKFTKN

-779 TYLKIIHTSDLEYLI
+779 TYLKMIHTSDLGYLI

>member
-34 IYYSSRQEMTD
+34 IYYSSRQEMTA
-45 YNSELTPYIQDYIQK
+45 YNSELTPYIQDFIQK
-60 SHPNLDL
+60 SHPNLGL

-100 QVLGYAGI
+100 QVLGYTGI
-108 KRLRQLIL
+108 KRFRQLIL
-116 ISAVLNNAINVNLT
+116 ISAVLNNARNVNLT

-135 IITQRFVKYLPAI
+135 VITQRFVKYLPAI
-148 LSANEK
+148 LSTNEK

-184 LFIFRPWENEGDTA
+184 LFIWRPWENEGDTA
-198 YNSLQASKELMVMQ
+198 YNSLQASKELMITQ

-252 THLGGPSRFGQAKQH
+252 THLGGPSRFKQAEQH
-267 KFRAVRILDMM
+267 KFRAVRILDML

-285 FEEIISDAL
+285 FEEILSDAL
-294 VDLGLDKSS
+294 IDLGLDKSS

-316 NIGGYTQGTRD
+316 NIGGYTQGTGD
-327 ISPAGMRKF
+327 ISPEGRRKF
-336 RVYLERAHN
+336 KVYLERAHN

-407 QTRRMMSINVTKVI
+407 QTRRMMSINVTKVV

-449 IQIRG
+449 IQITG
-454 IPGSGEWV
+454 TPGSGEWV
-462 EIRALNAWN
+462 EIRALNTWN
-471 LYNDSV
+471 LYNDSI

-507 LYLESLQSLESLESG
+507 LYLQSLQSLESLESG
-522 RETALK
+522 KSGREPALK

-572 NPLDYIYKP
+572 NHVDYIYKP

-590 DARRLMDIVNTHYL
+590 DARRLMEIVNTHYL

-648 LRQGKDSTGDKV
+648 LRQGSAGDKV

-665 AELMGRVDRALIKT
+665 AELMGRVDRALSKT

-719 RTERTAGYKLAV
+719 RTAGYKLAV

-744 YGLLPDMLTDKLA
+744 YGLLPDMLTDRLDA
-757 TSLAVKFTEN
+757 SLAAKFTKN
-767 TAQDDII
+767 TNQDDTI

-779 TYLKIIHTSDLEYLI
+779 TYLKIIHTSDLGYLI

>member
-1 MDTQKRAAKN
+1 MLFNTAD
-11 PNISFIYNILTNT
+11 IS
-24 DKVDIQRVIE
+24 
-34 IYYSSRQEMTD
+34 
-45 YNSELTPYIQDYIQK
+45 
-60 SHPNLDL
+60 
-67 DTNGRFIGIKASKI
+67 
-81 KIPGLN
+81 
-87 EIFIDTDEPNKSS
+87 
-100 QVLGYAGI
+100 
-108 KRLRQLIL
+108 
-116 ISAVLNNAINVNLT
+116 IN
-130 FLDKV
+130 
-135 IITQRFVKYLPAI
+135 
-148 LSANEK
+148 
-154 YEKLTSFRDD
+154 
-164 IKPTDGSD
+164 
-172 EHTIPYLEILRE
+172 
-184 LFIFRPWENEGDTA
+184 
-198 YNSLQASKELMVMQ
+198 
-212 ASRAFEAVE
+212 
-221 ALYNNYSFLHIGG
+221 
-234 QTQFIRGLF
+234 
-243 EELGDKPAV
+243 
-252 THLGGPSRFGQAKQH
+252 
-267 KFRAVRILDMM
+267 
-278 LAGESNT
+278 
-285 FEEIISDAL
+285 
-294 VDLGLDKSS
+294 
-303 IHNIC
+303 
-308 AYLLLCCL
+308 CL
-316 NIGGYTQGTRD
+316 NIGGYTQGTGD
-327 ISPAGMRKF
+327 ISPSGMRKF

-407 QTRRMMSINVTKVI
+407 QTRRMMSINVTKVV

-449 IQIRG
+449 IQIKG
-454 IPGSGEWV
+454 TPGSREWV
-462 EIRALNAWN
+462 EIKALNTWN
-471 LYNDSV
+471 LYNDSI

-500 MWKKAGR
+500 MWKKVGR

-590 DARRLMDIVNTHYL
+590 DARRLMEIVNTHYL

-648 LRQGKDSTGDKV
+648 LRQGEDSTEGAGDKV

-665 AELMGRVDRALIKT
+665 AELMGRVDRALSKT

-719 RTERTAGYKLAV
+719 RTAGYKLAV
-731 TELEKMNLTQALV
+731 TELGKMNLTQALV
-744 YGLLPDMLTDKLA
+744 YGLLPDMLTDRLVN
-757 TSLAVKFTEN
+757 SSAVKFTEN
-767 TAQDDII
+767 TDQDDII

-779 TYLKIIHTSDLEYLI
+779 TYLKIIHTSDLGYLI

>member
-1 MDTQKRAAKN
+1 MDTQKRTAKN
-11 PNISFIYNILTNT
+11 LNISFIYNILTNT

-34 IYYSSRQEMTD
+34 IYYSSKQEMFE
-45 YNSELTPYIQDYIQK
+45 YSKALALHIQDYIQK

-67 DTNGRFIGIKASKI
+67 DTSGRFIGIKTSKV
-81 KIPGLN
+81 PGLN
-87 EIFIDTDEPNKSS
+87 EVFIDTGEHNKNG
-100 QVLGYAGI
+100 QALGYTGI

-116 ISAVLNNAINVNLT
+116 ISAVLNNARKINLT

-164 IKPTDGSD
+164 LKPADGSD
-172 EHTIPYLEILRE
+172 EHTIPYLKTLNE
-184 LFIFRPWENEGDTA
+184 LFISRPWENGGDTA
-198 YNSLQASKELMVMQ
+198 YNDLQTSKALMELQASG
-212 ASRAFEAVE
+212 AFEAVE

-243 EELGDKPAV
+243 EELGDKPEV
-252 THLGGPSRFGQAKQH
+252 THLGGLSKSKQAKPH
-267 KFRAVRILDMM
+267 KFRQVRLLDMV
-278 LAGESNT
+278 LAGESHT

-303 IHNIC
+303 IYYTC

-316 NIGGYTQGTRD
+316 NIGGYTQGTGD
-327 ISPAGMRKF
+327 ISPVGMRKF

-345 IIMRDSETRIL
+345 IIIRDNDTRIL
-356 IHSFYNHLRDKFDN
+356 IHRFYDHLRDSFNDT
-370 INIVD
+370 NIVD
-375 NEYYGP
+375 NKYYGS
-381 SSLKTA
+381 SSLKTT
-387 RFDMFSRLLAADI
+387 RFDTFSRRLAADI

-407 QTRRMMSINVTKVI
+407 KTRAMMSVKVTKI
-421 DDENNLKLHREYGKL
+421 LDGENNLKLHREYGRL
-436 FSSNLGNLGHGEQ
+436 FHLNLGNLGAGEQ
-449 IQIRG
+449 IQVTSIQ
-454 IPGSGEWV
+454 SGEEWV

-484 GYKDDIKPVGE
+484 GYKDDTKPAGD
-495 IFGGG
+495 IFGGEL
-500 MWKKAGR
+500 WRKAGR
-507 LYLESLQSLESLESG
+507 LYLESLQSNKD
-522 RETALK
+522 TALK
-528 YLKAVSNLKQAI
+528 YLKAVSNIKQAV
-540 CTNDSLF
+540 CTNNSSL
-547 SLSYNLKELDQ
+547 SLSYNPKELDQ

-572 NPLDYIYKP
+572 NPLDYTYKP

-590 DARRLMDIVNTHYL
+590 DAWRLMEIVNTHYL
-604 KDTIDMAGNKIKA
+604 KDTLDMAGNKIKA

-648 LRQGKDSTGDKV
+648 LRKDRGDTGDEV

-665 AELMGRVDRALIKT
+665 AELMGRVDKALSKT

-701 NIAAIDAP
+701 NIAAIEAP
-709 SIQRAIVNTE
+709 SIQGAIVNTE
-719 RTERTAGYKLAV
+719 RTVGYKLAV
-731 TELEKMNLTQALV
+731 TELGKMNLTQALV
-744 YGLLPDMLTDKLA
+744 YGLLPDMLTDRLA
-757 TSLAVKFTEN
+757 NSSSVKFTKN
-767 TAQDDII
+767 TDSDDII

-779 TYLKIIHTSDLEYLI
+779 TYLKIIHTSDLGYLV

>member
-11 PNISFIYNILTNT
+11 PNIGFIYDILTNT

-45 YNSELTPYIQDYIQK
+45 YNSELTPYIQDYIQV
-60 SHPNLDL
+60 SHPNLGL

-81 KIPGLN
+81 KIPGLD
-87 EIFIDTDEPNKSS
+87 EVFIDTNEPNKSS

-108 KRLRQLIL
+108 KRFRQLIL
-116 ISAVLNNAINVNLT
+116 ISAVLNNARNVNLT

-212 ASRAFEAVE
+212 ASGAFEAVE

-252 THLGGPSRFGQAKQH
+252 THSGGPSRFGQAEQH

-303 IHNIC
+303 IYNIW

-316 NIGGYTQGTRD
+316 NIGGYTQGTGD
-327 ISPAGMRKF
+327 MSPAGRRKF

-407 QTRRMMSINVTKVI
+407 QTRRMMSINVTKVV

-449 IQIRG
+449 IQITG
-454 IPGSGEWV
+454 TPGSGEWV

-507 LYLESLQSLESLESG
+507 LYLESLKSGKSG

-558 KTINKLRIL
+558 KMINKLRIL

-572 NPLDYIYKP
+572 NPLDCIYKP

-590 DARRLMDIVNTHYL
+590 DARRLMEIVNTHYL

-648 LRQGKDSTGDKV
+648 LRQGEGSTGNKV

-665 AELMGRVDRALIKT
+665 AELMGRVDRALSKT

-709 SIQRAIVNTE
+709 SIQRAIVS
-719 RTERTAGYKLAV
+719 TERTAGYKLAV
-731 TELEKMNLTQALV
+731 TELEKMDLTQALV
-744 YGLLPDMLTDKLA
+744 YGLLPDMLTDRLA
-757 TSLAVKFTEN
+757 ASLTVKFTKN
-767 TAQDDII
+767 TDQDDII

-779 TYLKIIHTSDLEYLI
+779 TYLKIIHTSDLGYLI